1 MLFRPQWEAKT
12 DPLTMEGLIA
22 WLETKPADETYDYE
36 NCHGDCL
43 YGQYVASHGIS
54 WEESRVPFMSYVY
67 QHVAHQYPW
76 TFGTALERARK
87 AVAPHRT

>member
-1 MLFRPQWEAKT
+1 MLFRPQWETKT

-36 NCHGDCL
+36 NCRGECL
-43 YGQYVASHGIS
+43 YGQYIASHGIS
-54 WEESRVPFMSYVY
+54 WEGSRGPFMAHVY

-76 TFGTALERARK
+76 TFGAALDRARK
-87 AVAPHRT
+87 AV